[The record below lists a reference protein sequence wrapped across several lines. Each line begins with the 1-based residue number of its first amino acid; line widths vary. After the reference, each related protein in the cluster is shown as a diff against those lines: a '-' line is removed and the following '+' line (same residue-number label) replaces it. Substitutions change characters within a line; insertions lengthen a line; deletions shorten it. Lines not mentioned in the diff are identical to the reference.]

1 MDEISGTGQVDKMHA
16 RRDLLAVSGAP
27 LIARCLSVVAELS
40 IVDLLAE
47 KPRTAG
53 DLANAAA
60 CEPRMLY
67 RLMRFLASLGYF
79 VEDDQERFHATSKV
93 EPLGSDAAGSL
104 RDLFV
109 PGMQDLLWDSQRH
122 LEKTI
127 RTGEPGFD
135 IAYGDDFFSYL
146 AKDFEANKH
155 FDSAMAISSGPENKS
170 VVEAYDF
177 GDHKTVVDIGGGQG
191 GLLAM
196 ALQANDHL
204 KGILFDQPQV
214 ADDPRYLREANV
226 LDRCRVETGNFFES
240 IPKGGDLYF
249 LKRILHDWDDR
260 TVLKI
265 LKNCREAMEPGARL
279 LAVEAVIQ
287 PGNERDANK
296 YLDMSIMTLLR
307 GRERTAA
314 EFHDLYQMAGFQMT
328 SVIETPPPSTL
339 FIVEGIPI

>member
-1 MDEISGTGQVDKMHA
+1 MDEMNA
-16 RRDLLAVSGAP
+16 RRDLLAVAGAP
-27 LIARCLSVVAELS
+27 LIARSLSVVAELS

-47 KPRTAG
+47 KPRNAA
-53 DLANAAA
+53 DLAAAA
-60 CEPRMLY
+60 ECDPRMLY
-67 RLMRFLASLGYF
+67 RLLRFLASLGYF
-79 VEDDQERFHATSKV
+79 LEDDQERFHATPKV
-93 EPLGSDAAGSL
+93 EPLGLDADGSL

-109 PGMQDLLWDSQRH
+109 LGMQDLLWDSQRH
-122 LEKTI
+122 LQTTV

-135 IAYGDDFFSYL
+135 VAYSDDFFSYL
-146 AKDFEANKH
+146 AKTPEANKH
-155 FDSAMAISSGPENKS
+155 FDAAMAISSGPENKS

-196 ALQANDHL
+196 ALQANPHL
-204 KGILFDQPQV
+204 EGVLFDQPQV
-214 ADDPRYLREANV
+214 ADNPRYLREAGV
-226 LDRCRVETGNFFES
+226 LDRCRIETGNFFES
-240 IPKGGDLYF
+240 IPEGGDLYF

-265 LKNCREAMEPGARL
+265 LKNCRDAMEPGARL

-287 PGNERDANK
+287 PGNERDSNK
-296 YLDMSIMTLLR
+296 YLDVSIMTLLR

-328 SVIETPPPSTL
+328 SVIETPAPSTL